1 MKMKMK
7 ERALLLTHLRE
18 RALVLTH
25 LRERALLL
33 TSGNEHCWSLTSG
46 NDPCCSLTS
55 GNNHCCSLTS
65 GNDHCCSLT
74 SGNEHCCSL
83 TSGNDHCCSLT
94 SGNDHCCSLTSG
106 NDHCC
111 SLTSGNEHCCSLTS
125 GNDHCWSLTSGN
137 EHCCSLTSGNDHCC
151 SLTSGN
157 DHCCSLTSGNDHCC
171 SLTSGNDHCCSLT
184 SGNDHCCSLTSGND
198 IWKMKILLK
207 LLLALLVGLIIVV
220 AVLVTTVVFLLNVS
234 GDPASEPTHPVGID
248 ASTMSTPST
257 LDKNASE
264 QLRYLRCS
272 FSITNKLFQP
282 ELLNSTSPAFTT
294 LAQNLST
301 QLRRAY
307 GLSTLDQLKPNIQV
321 LSFRNG
327 SVVTDTLQSFTLSP
341 RKNYTQLDL
350 QNTIL
355 SIMQNRSLLQMVA
368 LPEIDPNSISII
380 SYGDG
385 NEDHNFDC
393 FHQKWLVPGKD
404 PTQITL
410 PNQTQSCSWQFST
423 LSEMHIF
430 LELHGSGMN
439 SEKKCLNTISFYVD
453 VIPRNSSLHTRICLD
468 TLERRTLLLAS
479 NSVLLVWRKL
489 PGRIRASSITARAI
503 NLKACR
509 QNVTLSINGTSGGIV
524 ETPLYPEEYPDNINC
539 QWTISIPERDYD
551 LELSFIEGVVLCQ
564 NDSYLHGHWLIERQ
578 MYCMV
583 QGMGLNTMH
592 VKPNGGRIHIEFVCG
607 NYSAGRGMRILYHLH
622 EITDPC
628 AGSFKCNDS
637 NGCGRQCDGII
648 DCKEGEDEH
657 NCTCR
662 QNVTLSINGTSGG
675 IVETPLYPEEYP
687 DNINC
692 QWTISIPERD
702 YDLEL
707 SFIEGVV
714 LCQNDSYLHG
724 HWLIER
730 QMYCMV
736 QGMGLSTMHVKPN
749 GGRIHIEFVCGNC
762 SAGRGMRIL
771 YHLHEITDPNRCSAF
786 TFRCG
791 SGEGCISKV
800 NPECDGIFDCNNG
813 IDEQNCT
820 CVNQSIHHRIIG
832 GQNAILG
839 RWPWQVAMLKGNSLF
854 CSATLISTHWLVTAA
869 HCIPS
874 SISSITVHLGKLNHT
889 QRNSEQVTRKVKQ
902 AIVHPKYNARTT
914 DYDVALLHLKSPV
927 AFSSA
932 IQPACLP
939 ASSHLFAAGEKCWVT
954 GWGNTGGD
962 SYASILQEL
971 EINLIGQE
979 NCSDM
984 YSKIND
990 EITPRMMC
998 AGFVEGG
1005 KDSCQGDSGG
1015 PLACQSRGSWFLA
1028 GIVSWGHGCALP
1040 NFPGVYTRVTSV
1052 VDWIKQIMTEV

>member
-1 MKMKMK
+1 
-7 ERALLLTHLRE
+7 
-18 RALVLTH
+18 
-25 LRERALLL
+25 
-33 TSGNEHCWSLTSG
+33 
-46 NDPCCSLTS
+46 
-55 GNNHCCSLTS
+55 
-65 GNDHCCSLT
+65 
-74 SGNEHCCSL
+74 
-83 TSGNDHCCSLT
+83 
-94 SGNDHCCSLTSG
+94 
-106 NDHCC
+106 
-111 SLTSGNEHCCSLTS
+111 
-125 GNDHCWSLTSGN
+125 
-137 EHCCSLTSGNDHCC
+137 
-151 SLTSGN
+151 
-157 DHCCSLTSGNDHCC
+157 
-171 SLTSGNDHCCSLT
+171 
-184 SGNDHCCSLTSGND
+184 
-198 IWKMKILLK
+198 
-207 LLLALLVGLIIVV
+207 
-220 AVLVTTVVFLLNVS
+220 
-234 GDPASEPTHPVGID
+234 
-248 ASTMSTPST
+248 MSTPST

-393 FHQKWLVPGKD
+393 FHQKWLVPDKD

-503 NLKACR
+503 NLKA
-509 QNVTLSINGTSGGIV
+509 
-524 ETPLYPEEYPDNINC
+524 
-539 QWTISIPERDYD
+539 
-551 LELSFIEGVVLCQ
+551 
-564 NDSYLHGHWLIERQ
+564 
-578 MYCMV
+578 
-583 QGMGLNTMH
+583 
-592 VKPNGGRIHIEFVCG
+592 
-607 NYSAGRGMRILYHLH
+607 
-622 EITDPC
+622 
-628 AGSFKCNDS
+628 
-637 NGCGRQCDGII
+637 
-648 DCKEGEDEH
+648 
-657 NCTCR
+657 CR

-902 AIVHPKYNARTT
+902 AIVHPKYNARTI